1 MVWEKCTIETSEGK
15 KQGIA
20 PLIISASR
28 STDIPAF
35 YSDWF
40 INRLR
45 KGYSKWINP
54 FNRREQYISF
64 SRAKFAVFWS
74 KNPKPM
80 LKHLQEINKH
90 KIKYYFQFTL
100 NDYERE
106 GLEPNVPSLKE
117 RLDTFKELSSK
128 IGKERVIWRFDPLIM
143 IDGLDLDQLIDKIER
158 IGNELY
164 KFTEKLVFSY
174 VDISSYTKVK
184 HNFQRIGIKYFEF
197 NPETMIE
204 AAEKIIKL
212 NKKWEIEICTCAEK
226 IPLEKYGIK
235 HNKCIDDELILRIS
249 PNDTELKR
257 FLGYNRPH
265 QTEMFLER
273 NPANSSLKDK
283 GQRLE
288 CGCIVS
294 KDIGQYNTCG
304 HLCTYCYANH
314 SSKIVHR
321 NLNFADS
328 ESASILNVPSH
339 NSSI

>member
-1 MVWEKCTIETSEGK
+1 MIWQKCTIETPHGK

-28 STDIPAF
+28 STDVPAF

-54 FNRREQYISF
+54 FNRQEQFISF
-64 SRAKFAVFWS
+64 SKAKFIVFWS
-74 KNPKPM
+74 KNPKPILQH
-80 LKHLQEINKH
+80 LKEIDSYGIN
-90 KIKYYFQFTL
+90 YYFQFTL
-100 NDYERE
+100 NDYEKER
-106 GLEPNVPSLKE
+106 LEPNVPSLIE
-117 RLDTFKELSSK
+117 RLDTFKELSLRL
-128 IGKERVIWRFDPLIM
+128 GKESVIWRFDPLIM
-143 IDGLDLDQLIDKIER
+143 IDGLDLNQLIEKIER
-158 IGNELY
+158 IGNEIY

-174 VDISSYTKVK
+174 VDISNYAKVK
-184 HNFQRIGIKYFEF
+184 NNFQRAGIKYLEF
-197 NPETMIE
+197 DPETMIE
-204 AAEKIIKL
+204 AAEKIRKL
-212 NKKWEIEICTCAEK
+212 NEKWELEICTCAERLS
-226 IPLEKYGIK
+226 LENYGIK

-249 PNDTELKR
+249 PNDTELKK
-257 FLGYNRPH
+257 FLGYDRQH
-265 QTEMFLER
+265 QTEMFSEKTLV
-273 NPANSSLKDK
+273 NKSLKDK

-288 CGCIVS
+288 CGCILS

-328 ESASILNVPSH
+328 ESASILNVL
-339 NSSI
+339 